1 MTEWW
6 DAQTAGLVGGIL
18 GGGLGALA
26 GIFGALAGTL
36 APRGIARTFVIGT
49 HVTILG
55 VGVALLLAGVYALLV
70 GQPYHVFFPLLLP
83 GFVICAV
90 MGPLLPVVGSRY
102 RQAEQ
107 RRIEA
112 EEIRRS

>member
-6 DAQTAGLVGGIL
+6 DQQTAALVGGLL
-18 GGGLGALA
+18 GAGLGTIA
-26 GIFGALAGTL
+26 GLYGALAGTL
-36 APRGIARTFVIGT
+36 CSRGAARTLVIAT
-49 HVTILG
+49 HVTILLG
-55 VGVALLLAGVYALLV
+55 GAVVLVAGVIAIIL

-83 GFVICAV
+83 GVVICAV
-90 MGPLLPVVGSRY
+90 MGPLLPVINTRY